1 MKRVVLIVLALF
13 FVAFCNAQES
23 DYVQDFSHKIN
34 TKIGVDTKSF
44 SYKVTNSVTNEKFDL
59 KPNESVR
66 LAASMHYR
74 FIGVTVGFSP
84 NFLNNNEDEKLK
96 GESDINSIQLRLFIK
111 RFIQEFGYNKIEG
124 FYVDNTV
131 DFDANWVKGTDPYI
145 QLKSLNV
152 KRFGGKT
159 SFVWNKNFSFKALLM
174 QNQKQIKSAGSFV
187 PSISYYYYSELN
199 NPNKELISLD
209 ETAFDL
215 NIAGGYIH
223 NFVFGN
229 EQNFFASLGLS
240 PGFGVKFAKNIQ
252 EDEFGVLQ
260 EKKETY
266 TNFIFEGRLNLGYNS
281 DKIFTGMQFN
291 VNGVSYNK
299 DQETK
304 VEDSNTYFQLYF
316 GYRFGAP
323 KVLERLFDK
332 IHKR

>member
-1 MKRVVLIVLALF
+1 MKRAILVILNLF
-13 FVAFCNAQES
+13 FIAVCYTQES
-23 DYVQDFSHKIN
+23 EYVQDFSHKIN
-34 TKIGVDTKSF
+34 AKIGVDTKSF
-44 SYKVTNSVTNEKFDL
+44 SYKVTNSVTNGKFNL

-84 NFLNNNEDEKLK
+84 SFLNNNEDEKLK

-124 FYVDNTV
+124 VYVDNTA
-131 DFDANWVKGTDPYI
+131 DFDANWIKGTDPYI
-145 QLKSLNV
+145 QLKSLNM

-159 SFVWNKNFSFKALLM
+159 SFVWNKNLSFKALLM

-187 PSISYYYYSELN
+187 PSISYYYSELN
-199 NPNKELISLD
+199 NPSNELISLN
-209 ETAFDL
+209 ETNFDL
-215 NIAGGYIH
+215 NITAGYIH
-223 NFVFGN
+223 NFVFGA
-229 EQNFFASLGLS
+229 EQNFFASLGVF
-240 PGFGVKFAKNIQ
+240 PGFGVKFAKNMQ
-252 EDEFGVLQ
+252 EDEFDVLQ

-266 TNFIFEGRLNLGYNS
+266 TNFIFEGRLNFGYNS
-281 DKIFTGMQFN
+281 DKIFTGIQFN

-299 DQETK
+299 GQETK
-304 VEDSNTYFQLYF
+304 VEDSNTYFQLYL

-323 KVLERLFDK
+323 KILKQLFDK

>member
-1 MKRVVLIVLALF
+1 MKRVILVISMLF
-13 FVAFCNAQES
+13 FVAFCDAQEN

-34 TKIGVDTKSF
+34 TKIGIDTKSF
-44 SYKVTNSVTNEKFDL
+44 SYKVTNSSANEKYDL

-66 LAASMHYR
+66 LGVSAHYR
-74 FIGVTVGFSP
+74 FIGVTIGFSP

-111 RFIQEFGYNKIEG
+111 RFIQEFEYGKIQG
-124 FYVDNTV
+124 FYVENTA
-131 DFDANWVKGTDPYI
+131 DFDANWIKNTDAYI
-145 QLKSLNV
+145 QLKSLRI

-187 PSISYYYYSELN
+187 PSISYYYSELN
-199 NPNKELISLD
+199 NPNNEFISLN
-209 ETAFDL
+209 ETNFDV
-215 NIAGGYIH
+215 NVAGGYIH
-223 NFVFGN
+223 NFVFGASKS
-229 EQNFFASLGLS
+229 FFASLGIS

-252 EDEFGVLQ
+252 EDEFGILQ
-260 EKKETY
+260 QKNETY

-291 VNGVSYNK
+291 INGVSYNK
-299 DQETK
+299 NQETE
-304 VEDSNTYFQLYF
+304 VEDSNAYFQLYL

-323 KVLERLFDK
+323 KMLERLFDK
-332 IHKR
+332 IHK